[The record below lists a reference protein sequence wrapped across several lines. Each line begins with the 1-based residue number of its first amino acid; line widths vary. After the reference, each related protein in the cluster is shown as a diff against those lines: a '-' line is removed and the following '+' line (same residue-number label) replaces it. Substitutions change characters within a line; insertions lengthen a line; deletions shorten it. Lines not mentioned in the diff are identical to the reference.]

1 MLRRTALLLAAF
13 CLPVSQAAATDYLS
27 VAAPSAVLY
36 DQPGATAKKLA
47 VISRYM
53 PLEVVVTQGGWV
65 KVRDP
70 FGKLAWAD
78 KKALSNRRY
87 LMVSAMPA
95 ADVRKSADASDAVAF
110 RAAQYV
116 VLECL
121 GNVGGGWLNVRH
133 PDGSAGYIRTVDV
146 WGE

>member
-1 MLRRTALLLAAF
+1 MLRRTALLLAAL
-13 CLPVSQAAATDYLS
+13 CLPAMPAAATDFLS
-27 VAAPSAVLY
+27 VGAASAVLY
-36 DQPGATAKKLA
+36 DQPGASGKKLA

-53 PLEVVVTQGGWV
+53 PLEVIVAQGGWV

-70 FGKLAWAD
+70 FGKLAWAER
-78 KKALSNRRY
+78 KSLSTRRY
-87 LMVSAMPA
+87 LMVTATPS
-95 ADVRKSADASDAVAF
+95 ADVRKSADAADAVEF

-116 VLECL
+116 VLERL

-133 PDGSAGYIRTVDV
+133 PDGSAGYIRAVDV